1 MKYNTM
7 SLVSL
12 LDRKL
17 TAAVTK
23 VSNTKN
29 QTFFASHYSPESSTY
44 ITKLIFTLNSDF
56 GLDIITIISSETQ
69 DTEVKWQSQ
78 SHTCERNQGSNCEHL
93 AQL

>member
-12 LDRKL
+12 LDRKV

-29 QTFFASHYSPESSTY
+29 QTFFASQFSPESSTY

>member
-1 MKYNTM
+1 M

-17 TAAVTK
+17 TAAITK

-29 QTFFASHYSPESSTY
+29 QTFLASHYSPESSTY
-44 ITKLIFTLNSDF
+44 ITKFIFTLNNDF

-78 SHTCERNQGSNCEHL
+78 SHTCERNQGSNCEYL
-93 AQL
+93 TQL